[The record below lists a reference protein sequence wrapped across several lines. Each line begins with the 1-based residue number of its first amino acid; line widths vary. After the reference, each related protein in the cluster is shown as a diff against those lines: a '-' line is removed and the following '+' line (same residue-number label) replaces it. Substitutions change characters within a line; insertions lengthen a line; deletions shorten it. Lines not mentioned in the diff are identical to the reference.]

1 MGQDGEDGESGDA
14 GEDLTTSPQRPAFED
29 EIRDALRYER
39 GLLIMALLALALVTA
54 IVTVRTLYFA

>member
-14 GEDLTTSPQRPAFED
+14 GEDLNRGQQRPAFAD

-39 GLLIMALLALALVTA
+39 GLLIKALLALALVA
-54 IVTVRTLYFA
+54 AVVTVRTLYFA